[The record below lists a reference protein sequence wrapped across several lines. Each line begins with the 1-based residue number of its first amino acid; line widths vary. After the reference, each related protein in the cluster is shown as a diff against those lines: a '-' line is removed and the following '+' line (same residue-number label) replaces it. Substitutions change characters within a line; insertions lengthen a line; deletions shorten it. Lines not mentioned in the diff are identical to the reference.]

1 MSRRFAYRPR
11 YFSLSRRQIRTLSRN
26 QRAFFPHQW
35 PARQQPLRPSLRG
48 GFFPQP
54 HLPFSPFVHS
64 LTLPQL
70 SPLFGERVWPAP
82 LLLLPS
88 KKG

>member
-11 YFSLSRRQIRTLSRN
+11 YFSLSHRQIRTLSKD
-26 QRAFFPHQW
+26 QRTLFPRQW
-35 PARQQPLRPSLRG
+35 PGWQQPLRSSLERG
-48 GFFPQP
+48 PLPQP

-64 LTLPQL
+64 LALPQFPPL
-70 SPLFGERVWPAP
+70 WWRGARPAPCPLFPK
-82 LLLLPS
+82 

>member
-26 QRAFFPHQW
+26 QRAFFPRQW
-35 PARQQPLRPSLRG
+35 PARQQPLPPSRG
-48 GFFPQP
+48 RNSFPQP

-70 SPLFGERVWPAP
+70 PP
-82 LLLLPS
+82 LL
-88 KKG
+88 